1 MTNLKSTLKPLSDS
15 GRGFCNSWK
24 MQLKYEKVTLSDIII
39 FMKKNKRI
47 TKKKTTYMIL
57 CFEILLIITLLVGIV
72 LYIYSQNK
80 SKVQTTGKIVGESIE
95 KTERTQPEETGNKPL
110 IQGEKIENYPAD
122 TQNETIQG
130 EEIQAG
136 LDESEQFLL
145 ENTAETYA
153 EGVKYFEPQN
163 EGEVVL
169 AFAGDILFDD
179 EYSIM
184 ASMKQRSNGIY
195 DTISPDLLNE
205 MTSADIFMLNNEFT
219 YTLRGE
225 PTFEK
230 QFTFRADPE
239 TAEYL
244 LDMGVDIVSL
254 ANNHAYDYGE
264 ISLLDSIDTLAAMQM
279 PYVGAGRNL
288 EEASSPFYFETNG
301 MKIGILSSTQIERL
315 DNPDTKGAT
324 ENSAGVFRSWDGT
337 LLYEKVKEVAEQCD
351 FLVVYVHWGT
361 ENTTELDWA
370 QKEQARKLVES
381 GADLVIGN
389 HAHCLQGIEV
399 IDGVPVFYSLGNF
412 LFNSKTLDTC
422 LVKAT
427 VKDGKIESLQF
438 IPALQTECK
447 TKLLTGSEKERVIAY
462 MQTLSNGVR
471 IDEEGFLHY

>member
-1 MTNLKSTLKPLSDS
+1 M
-15 GRGFCNSWK
+15 
-24 MQLKYEKVTLSDIII
+24 EK
-39 FMKKNKRI
+39 KRRI
-47 TKKKTTYMIL
+47 TKKKKTYIIL
-57 CFEILLIITLLVGIV
+57 CFEILLIVTLLSGIG
-72 LYIYSQNK
+72 LYIYSQTK
-80 SKVQTTGKIVGESIE
+80 TKVQKTSQGIGESIE
-95 KTERTQPEETGNKPL
+95 KQEVSEKEEKGKQPL
-110 IQGEKIENYPAD
+110 VQGEKIEDSAD
-122 TQNETIQG
+122 LQKETVKGTDGQ
-130 EEIQAG
+130 ENAN
-136 LDESEQFLL
+136 ESEQYLP

-153 EGVKYFEPQN
+153 QGVKYFESQN

-195 DTISPDLLNE
+195 DTISADLLKE
-205 MTSADIFMLNNEFT
+205 MTGADIFMLNNEFT

-264 ISLLDSIDTLAAMQM
+264 VSLLDSMDTLAAMQM
-279 PYVGAGRNL
+279 PYVGAGKNI
-288 EEASSPFYFETNG
+288 EEASRPFYFETEG
-301 MKIGILSSTQIERL
+301 VKIGILSSTQIERL

-324 ENSAGVFRSWDGT
+324 ETSAGVFRSWDGT
-337 LLYEKVKEVAEQCD
+337 RLYQKVEEVSKECD
-351 FLVVYVHWGT
+351 FLVVYVHWGS

-370 QKEQARKLVES
+370 QKEQARKLAEA
-381 GADLVIGN
+381 GADLIIGN

-412 LFNSKTLDTC
+412 LFNSKTVDTC

-427 VKDGKIESLQF
+427 VKEGGLSSVQF
-438 IPALQTECK
+438 VPALQSGCK
-447 TKLLTGSEKERVIAY
+447 TQLLTGSEKTRVIDY
-462 MQTLSNGVR
+462 MQSLSAGVQ
-471 IDEEGFLHY
+471 IDEDGYLHY

>member
-1 MTNLKSTLKPLSDS
+1 
-15 GRGFCNSWK
+15 
-24 MQLKYEKVTLSDIII
+24 
-39 FMKKNKRI
+39 MKKKRQI
-47 TKKKTTYMIL
+47 SKRKTTYMIL

-72 LYIYSQNK
+72 MYIYSQNK
-80 SKVQTTGKIVGESIE
+80 SKVQTNGKIVGESIE
-95 KTERTQPEETGNKPL
+95 KTESTQPEETENKPL

-122 TQNETIQG
+122 TGNETIQG
-130 EEIQAG
+130 EEKQAG
-136 LDESEQFLL
+136 LDESEQLLL

-184 ASMKQRSNGIY
+184 ASMKQRPNGIY

>member
-1 MTNLKSTLKPLSDS
+1 M
-15 GRGFCNSWK
+15 R
-24 MQLKYEKVTLSDIII
+24 
-39 FMKKNKRI
+39 NKRRI
-47 TKKKTTYMIL
+47 TKKKTTYIIL
-57 CFEILLIITLLVGIV
+57 CFEILLIVILVIGIA
-72 LYIYSQNK
+72 LYIPSQ
-80 SKVQTTGKIVGESIE
+80 SKPETMPTAQGIGESIE
-95 KTERTQPEETGNKPL
+95 KAENVKSNDTENKL
-110 IQGEKIENYPAD
+110 LVQGEKIENYPVD
-122 TQNETIQG
+122 TSGEMAQTKEEQG
-130 EEIQAG
+130 EE
-136 LDESEQFLL
+136 ESILPQ
-145 ENTAETYA
+145 NTAETYA
-153 EGVKYFEPQN
+153 QGVKYFEPQK
-163 EGEVVL
+163 EDEVVL

-195 DTISPDLLNE
+195 DTISADLLDE

-230 QFTFRADPE
+230 QYTFRADPE
-239 TAEYL
+239 TSEYL

-264 ISLLDSIDTLAAMQM
+264 LSLLDSMDTLASMQM
-279 PYVGAGRNL
+279 PYVGAGRNI
-288 EEASSPFYFETNG
+288 EEASRPFYFETDG

-337 LLYEKVKEVAEQCD
+337 LLYEKVKEVKEQCD

-412 LFNSKTLDTC
+412 LFNSKTVDTC

-427 VKDGKIESLQF
+427 VRDGKLNSLQF
-438 IPALQTECK
+438 IPALQSGCK
-447 TKLLTGSEKERVIAY
+447 TQLLTGSEKARVISY
-462 MQTLSNGVR
+462 MQSLSQGIV
-471 IDEEGFLHY
+471 IDENGYIIF

>member
-1 MTNLKSTLKPLSDS
+1 
-15 GRGFCNSWK
+15 
-24 MQLKYEKVTLSDIII
+24 
-39 FMKKNKRI
+39 MKKKRHI
-47 TKKKTTYMIL
+47 SKKKTTYIIL
-57 CFEILLIITLLVGIV
+57 CFEILLIATLLVGIA
-72 LYIYSQNK
+72 LYIYSRTKPETQPT
-80 SKVQTTGKIVGESIE
+80 SQSIGENIE
-95 KTERTQPEETGNKPL
+95 KKESTYQEEKDNKL
-110 IQGEKIENYPAD
+110 LVQGEKIENHPAD
-122 TQNETIQG
+122 TQNETG
-130 EEIQAG
+130 KEEEQES
-136 LDESEQFLL
+136 LSESEPLL
-145 ENTAETYA
+145 PENTTETYA

-169 AFAGDILFDD
+169 AFAGDVLFDD

-184 ASMKQRSNGIY
+184 ANMKHRANGIY
-195 DTISPDLLNE
+195 DTISADLLDE
-205 MTSADIFMLNNEFT
+205 MTNADIFMLNNEFT
-219 YTLRGE
+219 YTMRGE

-264 ISLLDSIDTLAAMQM
+264 ISLLDSMDTLAAMQM
-279 PYVGAGRNL
+279 PYVGAGRNI
-288 EEASSPFYFETNG
+288 EEASRPFFFETNG

-337 LLYEKVKEVAEQCD
+337 LLYEKVEEVEKQCD
-351 FLVVYVHWGT
+351 FLVVYVHWGS

-370 QKEQARKLVES
+370 QKEQARRLAES

-427 VKDGKIESLQF
+427 VKDGKLSSLQF
-438 IPALQTECK
+438 VPALQSECK

-462 MQTLSNGVR
+462 MQTLSGGVQ
-471 IDEEGFLHY
+471 IDKDGFLHY

>member
-1 MTNLKSTLKPLSDS
+1 MLS
-15 GRGFCNSWK
+15 
-24 MQLKYEKVTLSDIII
+24 VIIN
-39 FMKKNKRI
+39 FMSKKRRI
-47 TKKKTTYMIL
+47 TKKKTTYIIL
-57 CFEILLIITLLVGIV
+57 CFEILLIVTLLIGIG
-72 LYIYSQNK
+72 LYTYSRIK
-80 SKVQTTGKIVGESIE
+80 PEAQTTAKSIGESIGKQE
-95 KTERTQPEETGNKPL
+95 SVEIEEASKPL
-110 IQGEKIENYPAD
+110 VQGEKIENVLQNVGEDKASETVEAD
-122 TQNETIQG
+122 TWETP
-130 EEIQAG
+130 
-136 LDESEQFLL
+136 LP

-153 EGVKYFEPQN
+153 ENIKYFEPKN
-163 EGEVVL
+163 EDEVVL

-184 ASMKQRSNGIY
+184 ANMKHRANGIY
-195 DTISPDLLNE
+195 DTISADLLEE

-264 ISLLDSIDTLAAMQM
+264 ISLLDSVDTLAAMQM
-279 PYVGAGRNL
+279 PYVGAGRNI

-301 MKIGILSSTQIERL
+301 LKIGIISSTQIERL

-324 ENSAGVFRSWDGT
+324 ESAAGVFRSWDGT
-337 LLYEKVKEVAEQCD
+337 LLYEKVEEVAAQCD
-351 FLVVYVHWGT
+351 FLVVYVHWGS

-370 QKEQARKLVES
+370 QKEQARRLAEY

-389 HAHCLQGIEV
+389 HSHCLQGIEV

-427 VKDGKIESLQF
+427 VKEGKLSSLQF
-438 IPALQTECK
+438 VPALQSGCK
-447 TKLLTGSEKERVIAY
+447 VQLLTGSEKTRVIDY
-462 MQTLSNGVR
+462 MQSLSPGIA
-471 IDEEGFLHY
+471 IDENGYVKY

>member
-1 MTNLKSTLKPLSDS
+1 
-15 GRGFCNSWK
+15 
-24 MQLKYEKVTLSDIII
+24 
-39 FMKKNKRI
+39 MKKKRHI
-47 TKKKTTYMIL
+47 SKKKTTYIIL

-72 LYIYSQNK
+72 LYIYSHTK
-80 SKVQTTGKIVGESIE
+80 PKTQTTSKNIGESIE
-95 KTERTQPEETGNKPL
+95 KTENTQPDKKGNKPL
-110 IQGEKIENYPAD
+110 VQGEKIENHSAD
-122 TQNETIQG
+122 KQNETEKADEEQG
-130 EEIQAG
+130 SAEESKQ
-136 LDESEQFLL
+136 LL
-145 ENTAETYA
+145 PENTEQTYA
-153 EGVKYFEPQN
+153 EGVKYFEPKN

-184 ASMKQRSNGIY
+184 ANMKHRANGIY
-195 DTISPDLLNE
+195 DTISADLLDE
-205 MTSADIFMLNNEFT
+205 MTNADIFMLNNEFT

-264 ISLLDSIDTLAAMQM
+264 ISLLDSVDTLAAMQM

-324 ENSAGVFRSWDGT
+324 GNSAGVFRSWDGT
-337 LLYEKVKEVAEQCD
+337 LLYKKVEEVAKQCD
-351 FLVVYVHWGT
+351 FLVVYVHWGS

-370 QKEQARKLVES
+370 QKEQARKLAES

-399 IDGVPVFYSLGNF
+399 IDGVPIFYSLGNF
-412 LFNSKTLDTC
+412 LFNSKTVDTC

-427 VKDGKIESLQF
+427 VKDGKLSSLQF
-438 IPALQTECK
+438 VPALQSGCK
-447 TKLLTGSEKERVIAY
+447 VSLLTGSEKTRVIEY
-462 MQTLSNGVR
+462 MRSLSPGIAMDGDGYIN
-471 IDEEGFLHY
+471 Y

>member
-1 MTNLKSTLKPLSDS
+1 
-15 GRGFCNSWK
+15 
-24 MQLKYEKVTLSDIII
+24 
-39 FMKKNKRI
+39 MKKKRRI
-47 TKKKTTYMIL
+47 TKKKTTYIIL
-57 CFEILLIITLLVGIV
+57 CFEILLIVTLVIGIV
-72 LYIYSQNK
+72 LYIYSQTK
-80 SKVQTTGKIVGESIE
+80 PGATQAVQSIGESIE
-95 KTERTQPEETGNKPL
+95 KEENVKTHETENKPL
-110 IQGEKIENYPAD
+110 VQGEKIENYPVD
-122 TQNETIQG
+122 TSGEMAQTQE
-130 EEIQAG
+130 EEIEEG
-136 LDESEQFLL
+136 LTLPQ
-145 ENTAETYA
+145 NTAETYA
-153 EGVKYFEPQN
+153 HGVKYFEPQN

-169 AFAGDILFDD
+169 AFVGDILFDD

-184 ASMKQRSNGIY
+184 ASMKQRANGIY
-195 DTISPDLLNE
+195 DTISADLLDE
-205 MTSADIFMLNNEFT
+205 MTGADVFMLNNEFT
-219 YTLRGE
+219 YTMRGE

-239 TAEYL
+239 TAKYL

-264 ISLLDSIDTLAAMQM
+264 ISLLDSMDTLAEIQM

-324 ENSAGVFRSWDGT
+324 ESSAGVFRSWDGT
-337 LLYEKVKEVAEQCD
+337 LLYEKVKEVEKQCD

-412 LFNSKTLDTC
+412 LFNSKTVDTC

-427 VKDGKIESLQF
+427 VRDGKLDSLQF
-438 IPALQTECK
+438 IPALQSGCK
-447 TKLLTGSEKERVIAY
+447 TQLLTGNEKARVIAY
-462 MQTLSNGVR
+462 MQTLSSGVE